1 MGRHVNGSE
10 AVDWG
15 LANAV
20 ASPVLSAALEAAER
34 VAAQPHGAARAS
46 KALMRSHELTVQ
58 GRMAEEMA
66 AFADALKGTEF
77 AAVMA
82 ARKAR

>member
-1 MGRHVNGSE
+1 MALL
-10 AVDWG
+10 AV
-15 LANAV
+15 
-20 ASPVLSAALEAAER
+20 
-34 VAAQPHGAARAS
+34 S